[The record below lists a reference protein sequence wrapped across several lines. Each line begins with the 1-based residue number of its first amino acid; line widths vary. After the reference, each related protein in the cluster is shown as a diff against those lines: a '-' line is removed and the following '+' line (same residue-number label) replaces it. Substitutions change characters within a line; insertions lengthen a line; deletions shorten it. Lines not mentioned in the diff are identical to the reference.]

1 MEELE
6 EAKRLEVSA
15 KIEERK
21 KRAEVRKGF
30 NDVTDMAKLNSD
42 YNIDDALIF
51 IEGRL
56 HKKQK
61 ATGKNLKK
69 DNKELEKKKQNT
81 KEKAMET
88 ALVVKEVTEVERL
101 KEGMK
106 PSQTD
111 EKVKVC
117 NALPK
122 NKCKTK
128 KSLTEKSNSTMFD
141 EIVGDIIDEL
151 GNFERSEK
159 AKIKKSFKFQN
170 KSNSTVEKTEN
181 KDMETKELFDVVETG
196 YWTKVGG
203 TNLCNKKRKV
213 KVKELTLAKPQLFTV
228 VDVEHENL
236 KNVNIS
242 DKKRT
247 ILAKNECQNVNV
259 WMETKHTLPENQNK
273 VLSEEDF
280 PSLQSMLGKKRSPKK
295 GIEKVFPPDFDKEV
309 EYEKV
314 KVVEGEVGPEA
325 EPEMYEE
332 EDFSTEVE
340 LKESARTNLEEV
352 NLKNLSIQ
360 EEVEGEDQLE
370 DEKVEEQDEK
380 QDGKEDL
387 AKNENKVQEVMSENQ
402 NEIQGEVSVNQN
414 LKGVSENQNEEEVSG
429 KPMQIQMTRM
439 HAMLSGLI
447 VPFGQF

>member
-61 ATGKNLKK
+61 ATGKNFKK
-69 DNKELEKKKQNT
+69 DNKQLEKKKQNT
-81 KEKAMET
+81 KEKAME
-88 ALVVKEVTEVERL
+88 AVLVVKEVTEVERV
-101 KEGMK
+101 KERMK

-151 GNFERSEK
+151 GNFERSED
-159 AKIKKSFKFQN
+159 AKIKKSCKFQN
-170 KSNSTVEKTEN
+170 KSNSTVEKTE
-181 KDMETKELFDVVETG
+181 KTDLGTKELLFDAIETG
-196 YWTKVGG
+196 FWTKVGG

-213 KVKELTLAKPQLFTV
+213 KELTLSKPQLFTV

-242 DKKRT
+242 DNKRT
-247 ILAKNECQNVNV
+247 ILAKNECQKVNV
-259 WMETKHTLPENQNK
+259 WTETRRTLPENKNE

-295 GIEKVFPPDFDKEV
+295 GIEKVFSP

-314 KVVEGEVGPEA
+314 KVVEGEVGQEA
-325 EPEMYEE
+325 GPEMYEE
-332 EDFSTEVE
+332 DDLPTEVE
-340 LKESARTNLEEV
+340 LKESTRINLEEV
-352 NLKNLSIQ
+352 NIKRHSMQ

-370 DEKVEEQDEK
+370 DEKVEEQDDKEDGK
-380 QDGKEDL
+380 VGKEDL
-387 AKNENKVQEVMSENQ
+387 AKNKNKGQEGMSENQ
-402 NEIQGEVSVNQN
+402 NEIQEEVSENQY
-414 LKGVSENQNEEEVSG
+414 LKEVSENQNEEEVSG
-429 KPMQIQMTRM
+429 KPKQIQMTRM